1 MLLFTSKT
9 RRLIDAA
16 VQRLPDD
23 ARRQVW
29 QTWARENPQLRRPR
43 GITDDGG
50 PPPPRDVVLVMQS
63 ALGDLEAAKR
73 QQMSAP
79 NLSEDEISDLEND
92 LTYIIAVSHLL
103 QQMPTR

>member
-1 MLLFTSKT
+1 MLLFTLKT
-9 RRLIDAA
+9 RRLIDSA

-23 ARRQVW
+23 ARRQLW
-29 QTWARENPQLRRPR
+29 ETWVKENPQLRRPG

-63 ALGDLEAAKR
+63 ALMDLEAAKR
-73 QQMSAP
+73 REMNAP
-79 NLSEDEISDLEND
+79 HLSEDEISDLESD
-92 LTYIIAVSHLL
+92 LTYIVAVSQLL